1 MVQGFY
7 HWSCRSR
14 VYPSTFIKKSSITE
28 VFLYRFFTVAP
39 SKSFCEISL
48 QNIKRRRRRDIK
60 ILFCLSAF
68 RFRSEKFN
76 TVGNNHG
83 RTQKCDFC
91 ISVCKTNFK
100 DHHTPYNIHGFRDLV
115 LVCKMHVCYSTIG
128 KNAEHFDFHS
138 FPSTSSDARS
148 DYMKTNHFKMLLNV
162 FGTTYTYSNCIVHRL
177 FYCRKT
183 T

>member
-39 SKSFCEISL
+39 SKSFCEIPL
-48 QNIKRRRRRDIK
+48 QNIKRRGRRDIK

-91 ISVCKTNFK
+91 ISVCKTNFT
-100 DHHTPYNIHGFRDLV
+100 DHYTLDTIHGFRDSV
-115 LVCKMHVCYSTIG
+115 LVCKMRDCYCTIR
-128 KNAEHFDFHS
+128 KNFEHFHS
-138 FPSTSSDARS
+138 FPSSDAS
-148 DYMKTNHFKMLLNV
+148 DCN
-162 FGTTYTYSNCIVHRL
+162 G
-177 FYCRKT
+177 
-183 T
+183 

>member
-1 MVQGFY
+1 MQGFY

-14 VYPSTFIKKSSITE
+14 VYPSNFIKNSSITE

-68 RFRSEKFN
+68 RFRSEKLN
-76 TVGNNHG
+76 TVSNNHG
-83 RTQKCDFC
+83 HTQKCDFC
-91 ISVCKTNFK
+91 VSVCKTNIK
-100 DHHTPYNIHGFRDLV
+100 DHRTPDIIHGFRDLI
-115 LVCKMHVCYSTIG
+115 LVCKMHVCSSTIR

-138 FPSTSSDARS
+138 FPSISSDAS
-148 DYMKTNHFKMLLNV
+148 KCN
-162 FGTTYTYSNCIVHRL
+162 G
-177 FYCRKT
+177 
-183 T
+183 